1 MNKYLHPFA
10 KISILIIFSSA
21 CSPKEKISKNEFTL
35 KEVNDGFQN
44 VMTLKFPL
52 EIDSLIWITLID
64 GNADGKFY
72 TSNDTEADKNAP
84 DYMRIDNKK
93 TSQFSSGI
101 LKDSTLLEFN
111 KTKYLITI
119 DTKGRKGSIQQLEQ
133 INKQVD
139 ISINNKLPDFKIQSY
154 IGKKDVALSNVIN
167 KNYKYTIFK
176 NWAPFCEPCIKQI
189 KEINVDSFR
198 INNIDL
204 IYLIDSSYVEDIDKY
219 FKDSKLMETIYLC
232 DYKQIDNELHFNGY
246 PFSILVSK
254 EGEYQKYISFASPKS
269 IIDKVATKTIYK

>member
-1 MNKYLHPFA
+1 MNKYMLPFA
-10 KISILIIFSSA
+10 RLFILIIFSSA
-21 CSPKEKISKNEFTL
+21 CSPKEKNSKNEFTL
-35 KEVNDGFQN
+35 TEVNDGFQN
-44 VMTLKFPL
+44 IMTLEFPL

-72 TSNDTEADKNAP
+72 TSNDAKADKNAP
-84 DYMRIDNKK
+84 DYMKINNKK
-93 TSQFSSGI
+93 TSQFSGCI
-101 LKDSTLLEFN
+101 LKDSTQLEFN

-119 DTKGRKGSIQQLEQ
+119 DTKGRKGSIQRLDH

-154 IGKKDVALSNVIN
+154 MGKEEVTLHNALNE
-167 KNYKYTIFK
+167 NYKYTLFK

-198 INNIDL
+198 LNNIDL

-219 FKDSKLMETIYLC
+219 FKDSKLKETIYLC

-254 EGEYQKYISFASPKS
+254 EGEYQKHIFLASPKS
-269 IIDKVATKTIYK
+269 IIDKMKKD